1 MDAILA
7 NLLGW
12 CLQVAVV
19 VAGAAAAAWMVR
31 VDAASVRHAW
41 WRTVLV
47 MCMALP
53 ILQPWQAANPS
64 ATIVIDDSRAAH
76 DVDPSLGHSAHRVPL
91 LRRLIAA
98 APSWSAVVFVVLASG
113 IVARLAWLAA
123 GLVRLRRL
131 RRIGLPEP
139 DAFSDLVA
147 AGADVRYVDHVGQP
161 VTFGIRHPVVLLPST
176 LRALPEPVQHAVL
189 AHELWHVRRRDWAW
203 VVVEEAL
210 RATLWFHPA
219 MWWLISRI
227 QSSREEVV
235 DELTLLVT
243 GSRRHYL
250 EALLAF
256 ADQPPLFAAAPFAR
270 RQHLYQRMLLL
281 SKEAV
286 MSSKRIVASC
296 AGMGVVLA
304 LAGVS
309 GVIAFPLRAATQ
321 GPLPQSGQT
330 ASPVRDPRPEAPRPP
345 TALEEELKTTLRTPS
360 ASASEYLDLAKLQE
374 ARGALSEAE
383 ATLVAART
391 ALPTDKSMPYA
402 LAAFYRRT
410 GQFDRA
416 VVVVE
421 EMAAL
426 DPGNPAGYQVVATYY
441 FEKVRSDQAL
451 SPVEKIT
458 YLRQGIAATDRALA
472 LQPDFLEAL
481 VYKNLLLRTHASLE
495 PDPAKQQALLT
506 EADVLRSRAMAL
518 QNARGFSPA
527 GGRGSASAPPPPP
540 PPPPPPSTDDWA
552 ASVTGN
558 GKPPIRPGENLPAPR
573 KIVDVEPAYPPIAQ
587 SARVQGVVVV
597 DAVIDESGNVSA
609 ARVARSIPLLD
620 QAALDAVTQWKF
632 TPTLLNGAPVPVVV
646 TMTINFTL
654 R

>member
-1 MDAILA
+1 M
-7 NLLGW
+7 
-12 CLQVAVV
+12 
-19 VAGAAAAAWMVR
+19 
-31 VDAASVRHAW
+31 
-41 WRTVLV
+41 
-47 MCMALP
+47 
-53 ILQPWQAANPS
+53 
-64 ATIVIDDSRAAH
+64 
-76 DVDPSLGHSAHRVPL
+76 
-91 LRRLIAA
+91 
-98 APSWSAVVFVVLASG
+98 
-113 IVARLAWLAA
+113 
-123 GLVRLRRL
+123 
-131 RRIGLPEP
+131 
-139 DAFSDLVA
+139 
-147 AGADVRYVDHVGQP
+147 
-161 VTFGIRHPVVLLPST
+161 
-176 LRALPEPVQHAVL
+176 
-189 AHELWHVRRRDWAW
+189 
-203 VVVEEAL
+203 
-210 RATLWFHPA
+210 
-219 MWWLISRI
+219 
-227 QSSREEVV
+227 

-296 AGMGVVLA
+296 AGMALVLG

-309 GVIAFPLRAATQ
+309 GVIAFPLRATTRGPSPQ
-321 GPLPQSGQT
+321 GGQT
-330 ASPVRDPRPEAPRPP
+330 PSPVRDPRPGAPRPP
-345 TALEEELKTTLRTPS
+345 TALEEELKTTLRTRS
-360 ASASEYLDLAKLQE
+360 ASASEYFDLAKLQE

-391 ALPTDKSMPYA
+391 ALPTEKSIPYA

-416 VVVVE
+416 VEVVE
-421 EMAAL
+421 EMAAA
-426 DPGNPAGYQVVATYY
+426 DPANPAGYQVVATYY
-441 FEKVRSDQAL
+441 FEKVRSDQTL

-458 YLRQGIAATDRALA
+458 YLRQGITAADRALA

-495 PDPAKQQALLT
+495 PDPAAQQALLT
-506 EADVLRSRAMAL
+506 EADALRSRAMAL
-518 QNARGFSPA
+518 QNARGFTPPGGQGSP
-527 GGRGSASAPPPPP
+527 SAPPPPP
-540 PPPPPPSTDDWA
+540 PPPPAPPSADDWA

-558 GKPPIRPGENLPAPR
+558 GRAPLRPGENLPPPT
-573 KIVDVEPAYPPIAQ
+573 KIVDVQPAYPEIAQ
-587 SARVQGVVVV
+587 SARVQGVVVI
-597 DAVIDESGNVSA
+597 DAVIDESGSVSA

-620 QAALDAVTQWKF
+620 QAALDAVRQWKF

>member
-1 MDAILA
+1 
-7 NLLGW
+7 
-12 CLQVAVV
+12 
-19 VAGAAAAAWMVR
+19 
-31 VDAASVRHAW
+31 
-41 WRTVLV
+41 
-47 MCMALP
+47 
-53 ILQPWQAANPS
+53 
-64 ATIVIDDSRAAH
+64 
-76 DVDPSLGHSAHRVPL
+76 
-91 LRRLIAA
+91 
-98 APSWSAVVFVVLASG
+98 
-113 IVARLAWLAA
+113 
-123 GLVRLRRL
+123 
-131 RRIGLPEP
+131 
-139 DAFSDLVA
+139 
-147 AGADVRYVDHVGQP
+147 
-161 VTFGIRHPVVLLPST
+161 
-176 LRALPEPVQHAVL
+176 
-189 AHELWHVRRRDWAW
+189 
-203 VVVEEAL
+203 
-210 RATLWFHPA
+210 
-219 MWWLISRI
+219 
-227 QSSREEVV
+227 
-235 DELTLLVT
+235 
-243 GSRRHYL
+243 
-250 EALLAF
+250 
-256 ADQPPLFAAAPFAR
+256 
-270 RQHLYQRMLLL
+270 
-281 SKEAV
+281 

-309 GVIAFPLRAATQ
+309 GVIAFPLRATTQ
-321 GPLPQSGQT
+321 GALPQSGQT
-330 ASPVRDPRPEAPRPP
+330 ASPVRDPRPGAPRPP

-360 ASASEYLDLAKLQE
+360 ASASEYFDLAKLQE

-391 ALPTDKSMPYA
+391 ALPTDKSIPNA

-451 SPVEKIT
+451 SPVEKVT

-472 LQPDFLEAL
+472 LQPDYLEAL
-481 VYKNLLLRTHASLE
+481 VYKNLLLRTQASLE

-506 EADVLRSRAMAL
+506 EADVLRSRAMAR

-527 GGRGSASAPPPPP
+527 GGQGSASAPPPP

-558 GKPPIRPGENLPAPR
+558 GKPPLRPGENLPAPT
-573 KIVDVEPAYPPIAQ
+573 KIVDVQPAYPEIAQ
-587 SARVQGVVVV
+587 SARVQGVVII

-620 QAALDAVTQWKF
+620 QSALDAVKQWKF